1 MQKLI
6 DFTDG
11 KLGSSVKSAFED
23 VSSFGDIPVRV
34 HDYLYGNDTRRPE
47 VDIDSVTDDPATLQ
61 RQMWRYLKSRGVR
74 MDVQQVF
81 NDGGYDELLFSAFDR
96 AARAS
101 LGGDDPIDKTRSA
114 DGFND
119 DTAWD
124 FKVETFDTIADQG
137 ISPES
142 IRAAGAIDY
151 VFEFGE
157 RMGIFQL
164 AEALVLNWSSGSI
177 DVSDGAAAGKL
188 YRYWK
193 LIDDRSD
200 ADERGML
207 YRRVLNKGGANVL
220 SRMVVNEG
228 YPQIWS
234 SLMNEVARY
243 VDKSEQVERGR
254 RESSPVSASPIYQ
267 AVRELQ
273 YNLTE
278 YCNGMAFM
286 QTRELYA
293 QLQQAFD
300 ILRDPDIV
308 AHFGGPRRRN
318 MWRVIEEMSKRDLR
332 RSVPIGPLVR
342 VAVDGNKIYQLC
354 ADFDEGSAN
363 QDWLLA
369 LVDAGESYIINN
381 SIVDGQLGGATNGG
395 MEEEEADD
403 DFGNTDEFA
412 ANEFE
417 EA

>member
-1 MQKLI
+1 MSTTI

-11 KLGSSVKSAFED
+11 KLGSSVKTAYEEIL
-23 VSSFGDIPVRV
+23 SFGDIPIRV
-34 HDYLYGNDTRRPE
+34 HDYLRGTAKREPE
-47 VDIDSVTDDPATLQ
+47 VDVDTVTDDPDELQ
-61 RQMWRYLKSRGVR
+61 RQMWRYLKGRGVR
-74 MDVQQVF
+74 MDKQVVF
-81 NDGGYDELLFSAFDR
+81 NEGGYDEILFSAFDR
-96 AARAS
+96 AARVIS
-101 LGGDDPIDKTRSA
+101 GGDDRFDKARSA
-114 DGFND
+114 DGFSD
-119 DTAWD
+119 DSAWD
-124 FKVETFDTIADQG
+124 FKVETFDTLADQG

-151 VFEFGE
+151 IFEFGE
-157 RMGIFQL
+157 RMGVFQL
-164 AEALVLNWSSGSI
+164 AEALVLNWSSGII
-177 DVSDGAAAGKL
+177 DVSAGAAAGKL

-207 YRRVLNKGGANVL
+207 YRRVLNKGGAKVL

-234 SLMNEVARY
+234 SLMNEIARY
-243 VDKSEQVERGR
+243 IDKSEQVEQGR
-254 RESSPVSASPIYQ
+254 REFSPVSAAPIYE

-286 QTRELYA
+286 QARELYA
-293 QLQQAFD
+293 TLQQAFD

-308 AHFGGPRRRN
+308 AYFGGPRRRN

-342 VAVDGNKIYQLC
+342 VAIDGNKIYQLC
-354 ADFDEGSAN
+354 ADFDEGSVN

-369 LVDAGESYIINN
+369 LVDAGEAYIINS

-395 MEEEEADD
+395 IQEDEEDD
-403 DFGNTDEFA
+403 DFGNTDDFA
-412 ANEFE
+412 EDEFE
-417 EA
+417 DV